1 MRQNLKS
8 LTPVDLSTV
17 WDTEPQHFTPWLA
30 QEENLTRL
38 GETLG
43 IDLELEAPERNI
55 GDFRADLL
63 CKNTVDGSWVLIE
76 NQLARTDHTHVGQLL
91 TYAAGLDASTVIW
104 IAKTFRQEHRAM
116 LDWQNRITDERYRF
130 FGVEVKVWRIE
141 ESALA
146 VQFNVVSSPNDWS
159 REVSRDT
166 RQKLPEGEQR
176 QLRYWTGLREY
187 IVEKDSSVRCP
198 SPRPSRYLDLSIG
211 RTDFWLMV
219 WQTPTRNEIGIWLCI
234 GGEHRE
240 AYFRLLA
247 DEKTDIHTEMGE
259 ALQWVELS
267 GKQRNRICLHKADTD
282 PLDESDWS
290 NQYEWLTAK
299 LELFDKVFRGR
310 IKALDAS
317 DPIG

>member
-1 MRQNLKS
+1 
-8 LTPVDLSTV
+8 
-17 WDTEPQHFTPWLA
+17 
-30 QEENLTRL
+30 
-38 GETLG
+38 
-43 IDLELEAPERNI
+43 
-55 GDFRADLL
+55 
-63 CKNTVDGSWVLIE
+63 
-76 NQLARTDHTHVGQLL
+76 
-91 TYAAGLDASTVIW
+91 
-104 IAKTFRQEHRAM
+104 M

-141 ESALA
+141 ESAHA
-146 VQFNVVSSPNDWS
+146 VQFDVVSSPNDWS
-159 REVSRDT
+159 RGVSHDT
-166 RQKLPEGEQR
+166 RQKLPESERR

-187 IVEKDSSVRCP
+187 IVEKGSSVSFP
-198 SPRPSRYLDLSIG
+198 SPRPSRYRDLSIG

-240 AYFRLLA
+240 AYFHLLA
-247 DEKTDIHTEMGE
+247 EEKTDIHTEMGE
-259 ALQWVELS
+259 ALQWVELP

-317 DPIG
+317 DPIGYV